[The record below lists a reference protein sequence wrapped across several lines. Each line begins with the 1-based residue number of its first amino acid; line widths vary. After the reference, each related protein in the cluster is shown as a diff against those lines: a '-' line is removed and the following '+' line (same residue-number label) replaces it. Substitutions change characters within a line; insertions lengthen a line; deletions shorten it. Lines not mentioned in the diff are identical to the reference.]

1 MHLNIGFKIPHF
13 HKSIITPLG
22 NIYLSGGSHQDN
34 LHSKL
39 KKFYVVDYNTKTL
52 VRKDD
57 MIVPRSSHC
66 LCYMLGYI
74 YAIGGI
80 TDKS

>member
-1 MHLNIGFKIPHF
+1 MPLKIDFKIPHF

-22 NIYLSGGSHQDN
+22 EIFLSGGSHPDSI
-34 LHSKL
+34 HSKL
-39 KKFYVVDYNTKTL
+39 KKFYKVDFKNYTL
-52 VRKDD
+52 TPMSD

-66 LCYMLGYI
+66 LCYMSGFI

-80 TDKS
+80 SNNS